1 MKNFK
6 VVNNRQ
12 FYEIFRPEEPNK
24 ERERERKKIQKKYKK
39 KNTKEATSN
48 SKKKIAM
55 NNLKTYR
62 VKLSVVSQKKINEHE
77 ERQRDKEETE

>member
-1 MKNFK
+1 
-6 VVNNRQ
+6 
-12 FYEIFRPEEPNK
+12 
-24 ERERERKKIQKKYKK
+24 
-39 KNTKEATSN
+39 
-48 SKKKIAM
+48 M

>member
-24 ERERERKKIQKKYKK
+24 ERERERKKNTK
-39 KNTKEATSN
+39 KNTP
-48 SKKKIAM
+48 KKPQVTQKKMAM